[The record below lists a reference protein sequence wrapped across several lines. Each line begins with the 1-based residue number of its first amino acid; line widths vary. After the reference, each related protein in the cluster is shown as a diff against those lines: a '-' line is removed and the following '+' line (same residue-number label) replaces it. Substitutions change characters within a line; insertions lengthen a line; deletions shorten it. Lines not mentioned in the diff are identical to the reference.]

1 MILLTPPPPITRQSY
16 PCPNCHA
23 PTPVDVITS
32 IESEE
37 ALTCYFTQ
45 GLNRARCSDCGARV
59 DAPVRVRVS
68 LPGAAL
74 LDHECVPIALLDCL
88 EVLDDLLKDTPTG
101 LKRVY
106 SHDELERSL
115 EACLLIEMH
124 RSGHRRSEDER
135 VISR

>member
-1 MILLTPPPPITRQSY
+1 MILLTPLPEITRQY
-16 PCPNCHA
+16 HPCPNCHDS
-23 PTPVDVITS
+23 TPVEVITR

-37 ALTCYFTQ
+37 ALTCYFTH

-59 DAPVRVRVS
+59 EAPVRVRVS
-68 LPGAAL
+68 LPGTAM

-88 EVLDDLLKDTPTG
+88 EVLDDLLQDTPTG

-124 RSGHRRSEDER
+124 RRGHRRSEDEK
-135 VISR
+135 VFSR